1 MHGWGGADM
10 LNLFDPS
17 GRKLVDVAQKRR
29 PIAPRSQKSARAMGA
44 SKVIPFSSFQCY
56 QREDSVWA
64 KDLVPELADYLAEAM
79 PNWPEILPAFVSVDC
94 ETDEV
99 TPLYPRRAP
108 RINKKP
114 EEFGDSW
121 SDPLT
126 AEDEAKI
133 HRYFTIRESLR
144 DHFGFIQVFA
154 GRSSVTN

>member
-1 MHGWGGADM
+1 MLQLHGWGGADM

-17 GRKLVDVAQKRR
+17 GRKLVDVVQRRR

-44 SKVIPFSSFQCY
+44 SNVIPFSSFQCY

-64 KDLVPELADYLAEAM
+64 NDLVPELADYLAEAM

-108 RINKKP
+108 RVKRSQKSLAIAGP
-114 EEFGDSW
+114 
-121 SDPLT
+121 
-126 AEDEAKI
+126 
-133 HRYFTIRESLR
+133 IR
-144 DHFGFIQVFA
+144 
-154 GRSSVTN
+154 